1 MMRLRLVLLCVVECL
16 ATGTQAFFIR
26 PTMRVPHE
34 APLRRHSGVPVASP
48 GPLSLASLQVNQQLT
63 GSVVSLYDG
72 PAGQRKLFVDV
83 GITRTD
89 KQGKHYPVIGMVR
102 LQGPYQNKT
111 YAYGQ
116 RLDELYVDEVYPGPA
131 RLLLHLTPVYKRP
144 AVDAAGQPLPVYR
157 LQDLKVGMPLVNGT
171 VVSVTENY
179 CFVDAGVVRGQSAE
193 EQFNKKKKDEDDENG
208 RGPRT
213 QLRQPK
219 PRRLNG
225 RLYRLDLQEKYALSE
240 KYKTATTL
248 SILTP
253 GMSLPVYVK
262 GVHLNSWQYSLTVDS
277 SITEEK
283 AALLKEE
290 REVQLTAMKSK
301 QSVDALLI
309 GESRKGVITKILPGG
324 VKVGIGVKK
333 TGFVSLDS
341 ICEAYGNEIKDLKRV
356 LVVGGRLQVEVDE
369 ISEDG
374 ERIDLR
380 CLEIYPQEAVAKK
393 KAAVVGGKK
402 GEGKGKAAGG
412 GGKVVKKK
420 EVEEEEEGGRGGGIK
435 YDDDDDDDDYN
446 RLGYDDE
453 W

>member
-1 MMRLRLVLLCVVECL
+1 
-16 ATGTQAFFIR
+16 
-26 PTMRVPHE
+26 
-34 APLRRHSGVPVASP
+34 VPVSSP

-63 GSVVSLYDG
+63 GSVVSLYEG
-72 PAGQRKLFVDV
+72 PAGQRKLFLDV

-89 KQGKHYPVIGMVR
+89 KQGKHYPVFGMVR

-116 RLDELYVDEVYPGPA
+116 RLDELYVDEIYPGPA
-131 RLLLHLTPVYKRP
+131 RLLLRLTPVYKRP
-144 AVDAAGQPLPVYR
+144 AFDAAGQPLPVYR

-179 CFVDAGVVRGQSAE
+179 CFIDAGVIRGQSAE
-193 EQFNKKKKDEDDENG
+193 EQFNKQKEDEEDEDG

-213 QLRQPK
+213 KLRQPK

-225 RLYRLDLQEKYALSE
+225 RLYRLDLQETYALSE
-240 KYKTATTL
+240 KYKTASTL

-262 GVHLNSWQYSLTVDS
+262 GVHLNSWQYSLTVDP
-277 SITEEK
+277 SITAEK
-283 AALLKEE
+283 AAMLKEE
-290 REVQLTAMKSK
+290 REAQLTAMKSK
-301 QSVDALLI
+301 QPVDALLI

-369 ISEDG
+369 VSEDG

-380 CLEIYPQEAVAKK
+380 CLEIYPQEAVVKK
-393 KAAVVGGKK
+393 KAVV
-402 GEGKGKAAGG
+402 GKGKGKGG
-412 GGKVVKKK
+412 GGKVVKDKKK
-420 EVEEEEEGGRGGGIK
+420 EKVVKEEDEEEEEGGRGGGIK
-435 YDDDDDDDDYN
+435 YDDDDDDEYN

>member
-1 MMRLRLVLLCVVECL
+1 MMHIGLNLVLLVAWL
-16 ATGTQAFFIR
+16 ATGAQAFFVK
-26 PTMRVPHE
+26 PTMTTTTMRVPYE

-48 GPLSLASLQVNQQLT
+48 GRLSLASLNVNQQLT
-63 GSVVSLYDG
+63 GSVISIYDG
-72 PAGQRKLFVDV
+72 PAGHRKLFVDV

-89 KQGKHYPVIGMVR
+89 KQGKHFPVFGMVR

-116 RLDELYVDEVYPGPA
+116 RLDVLYVDEVYLEAA
-131 RLLLHLTPVYKRP
+131 RLLLRLTPVFKRP
-144 AVDAAGQPLPVYR
+144 ATDAAGRPLPVYR

-179 CFVDAGVVRGQSAE
+179 CFIDAGVVRGQSAE
-193 EQFNKKKKDEDDENG
+193 EQIKKDEDDEGG

-213 QLRQPK
+213 KLRHPK

-225 RLYRLDLQEKYALSE
+225 RLYRMDLQEKYALSE
-240 KYKTATTL
+240 KYKTAATL

-253 GMSLPVYVK
+253 GMSLSVYVK
-262 GVHLNSWQYSLTVDS
+262 GVHLNSWQYSLTVDP

-283 AALLKEE
+283 AAALKED
-290 REVQLTAMKSK
+290 RAAHLLAMKSK
-301 QSVDALLI
+301 QPVDALLL

-341 ICEAYGNEIKDLKRV
+341 VCEAYGSEIKDLKRV

-374 ERIDLR
+374 EKIDLR
-380 CLEIYPQEAVAKK
+380 CLEIYPQEAVAKQ
-393 KAAVVGGKK
+393 KAAN
-402 GEGKGKAAGG
+402 GKGKGKGG
-412 GGKVVKKK
+412 GGKVVENKE
-420 EVEEEEEGGRGGGIK
+420 EVEEGEGGRRGRGIK
-435 YDDDDDDDDYN
+435 YDDDDDDDDDYN